1 MLFRRTRHQ
10 LEAVPYVGADPARER
25 RWRPAADGRLFDL
38 RTNGERLPAGWVA
51 LELEIAGGV
60 TAAPRL
66 LVDDGRGFADAAAL
80 QLPPIKGGRVRSI
93 VELPPRVRQ
102 LVLEVGNNASRISL
116 GSLLASELGAAET
129 AVRLMLP
136 VILRRFAEPWTIPI
150 SAVRLV
156 RALFTGG
163 FLWRM
168 VEKQRGYD
176 EPQLWYEGS
185 DPRLAELSQGDR
197 AGRPPAGAPL
207 LEPAHPC
214 GLLWAP

>member
-66 LVDDGRGFADAAAL
+66 LVDDGRVGEAPAAL

-93 VELPPRVRQ
+93 VELPPRERQ

-163 FLWRM
+163 FSPGLR
-168 VEKQRGYD
+168 QN
-176 EPQLWYEGS
+176 EPG
-185 DPRLAELSQGDR
+185 DDR
-197 AGRPPAGAPL
+197 AQPWLTAPSRALPAP
-207 LEPAHPC
+207 
-214 GLLWAP
+214 